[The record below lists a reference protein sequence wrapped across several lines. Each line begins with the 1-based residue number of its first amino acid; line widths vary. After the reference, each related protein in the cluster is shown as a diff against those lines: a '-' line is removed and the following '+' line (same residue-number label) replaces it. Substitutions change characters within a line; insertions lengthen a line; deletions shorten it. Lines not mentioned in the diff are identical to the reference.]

1 MPIEVKRLQT
11 VEEVKQYYDSMKSH
25 NTSNAK
31 DVDFIMYYAD
41 WCGHCSALKENIA
54 QAQQLIT
61 TEKNTPV
68 FRFILVSDELI
79 KQLQQHQHPTL
90 LKHNVSGF
98 PTVIYEDSNGVMNNN
113 VLTDRSPKGII
124 DAFTKTSEKQY
135 KQTKQNG
142 AGKNTQKKRQRKR
155 KSTQKR
161 KPKRKSTQKRKHRN
175 SKRNKKQ

>member
-1 MPIEVKRLQT
+1 MPIEVKQLQT
-11 VEEVKQYYDSMKSH
+11 IEDVKEYYDSMKSM
-25 NTSNAK
+25 NTSTTK

-61 TEKNTPV
+61 TKKNTPV
-68 FRFILVSDELI
+68 FRFILVNDELI

-124 DAFTKTSEKQY
+124 DAFTKTSKKQY
-135 KQTKQNG
+135 KQTKRTKQNR

-155 KSTQKR
+155 KSTQK
-161 KPKRKSTQKRKHRN
+161 KKRKQKRKRRN
-175 SKRNKKQ
+175 SKRQ

>member
-1 MPIEVKRLQT
+1 MPIEVKQIQT
-11 VEEVKQYYDSMKSH
+11 IEDVTDYYNSMKSI

-31 DVDFIMYYAD
+31 DVDFIMYFAD

-54 QAQQLIT
+54 QAQQFIT
-61 TEKNTPV
+61 KKKNTPT
-68 FRFILVSDELI
+68 FRFILVNDELI
-79 KQLQQHQHPTL
+79 KQLQQHPTL

-124 DAFTKTSEKQY
+124 DAFTKTSKTQY
-135 KQTKQNG
+135 KQPKKTKQNR
-142 AGKNTQKKRQRKR
+142 AGKNTKKRKQRRR

-161 KPKRKSTQKRKHRN
+161 KRRNNKRQ
-175 SKRNKKQ
+175 

>member
-11 VEEVKQYYDSMKSH
+11 NKDVEQYYGSMKSI
-25 NTSNAK
+25 NTSTTK
-31 DVDFIMYYAD
+31 DVDFIMYFAD
-41 WCGHCSALKENIA
+41 WCGHCTALKENIA
-54 QAQQLIT
+54 QAQKLIT
-61 TEKNTPV
+61 TNTPI

-113 VLTDRSPKGII
+113 VLTDRSPEGII

-135 KQTKQNG
+135 KQTNKPKKNKQNG
-142 AGKNTQKKRQRKR
+142 AGKNTQKKRQRNR

-161 KPKRKSTQKRKHRN
+161 KPKRKRKSN
-175 SKRNKKQ
+175 KRNKKQ